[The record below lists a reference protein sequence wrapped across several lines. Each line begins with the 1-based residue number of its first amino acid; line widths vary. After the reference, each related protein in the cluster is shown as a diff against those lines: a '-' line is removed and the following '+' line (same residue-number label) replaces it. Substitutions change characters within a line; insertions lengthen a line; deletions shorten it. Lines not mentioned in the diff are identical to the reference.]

1 MRIFLSYASEDKAV
15 AEAIAFSLR
24 ARNHTDFL
32 DRDDL
37 PAGGE
42 YDRRIE
48 QAVSQAG
55 LLVFLIS
62 PNSVARGRF
71 TLTELEFARRRWRK
85 ADGHVLPVM
94 IEPTAMAEV
103 PGFLKSVT
111 ILEPKGNAAAEVA
124 SAVDE
129 MAASTVRKGTL
140 VFAGFGLASGLLTVP
155 LLQILPDLGES
166 PIGRVPLTLWLG
178 GILFAAALAA
188 ALSRQHRPQFRH
200 LLIGI
205 AVMLGWYIAIF
216 VFLSRDPP
224 GESPLSDIFVSKV
237 EIAEQC
243 KQVASGQL
251 TADAALEKSCLEIKL
266 AETKSELWYTR
277 SYFRQLISYGLSGTI
292 GAFITVLG
300 IPMATGRRYPIA
312 GMAATTAV
320 GLVAG
325 SLYFVAISAVPL
337 LKAWDFHVLFISWQP
352 AVAATI
358 GRFLR

>member
-24 ARNHTDFL
+24 ARKHTVFL

-62 PNSVARGRF
+62 PESVARGRF
-71 TLTELEFARRRWRK
+71 TLTELEFARRKWRK

-94 IEPTAMAEV
+94 IAPTPLTEV

-124 SAVDE
+124 SAVDA
-129 MAASTVRKGTL
+129 MASSTVRTGTL
-140 VFAGFGLASGLLTVP
+140 VFAGFGLASGLLTFP
-155 LLQILPDLGES
+155 FLRTLPDLSAISLGK
-166 PIGRVPLTLWLG
+166 VPLSLWLG
-178 GILFAAALAA
+178 GLVYGAALTAA
-188 ALSRQHRPQFRH
+188 VARQYRLNIRS
-200 LLIGI
+200 LIVCV
-205 AVMLGWYIAIF
+205 AVMIGWYLALF
-216 VFLSRDPP
+216 TFLERESEPF
-224 GESPLSDIFVSKV
+224 GEIDLGSNRATLID
-237 EIAEQC
+237 QC
-243 KQVASGQL
+243 KQVDDGTL
-251 TADAALEKSCLEIKL
+251 TADLALEKSCLELKL
-266 AETKSELWYTR
+266 KESNAELSSR
-277 SYFRQLISYGLSGTI
+277 QSYWHQMLSYGLSGAI
-292 GAFITVLG
+292 GAIITVLS
-300 IPMATGRRYPIA
+300 IPLATGRRYPVV
-312 GMAATTAV
+312 GMAATTIV
-320 GLVAG
+320 GIAMGL
-325 SLYFVAISAVPL
+325 LYFIAISANDALKNLDLYL
-337 LKAWDFHVLFISWQP
+337 LFALWQP